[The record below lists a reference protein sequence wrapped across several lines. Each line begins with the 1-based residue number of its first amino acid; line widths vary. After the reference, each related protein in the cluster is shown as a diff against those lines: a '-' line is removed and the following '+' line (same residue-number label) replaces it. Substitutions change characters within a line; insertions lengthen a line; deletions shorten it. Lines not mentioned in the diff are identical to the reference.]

1 MVDISLL
8 TADSRFFSL
17 LCNACLEVKKPLSA
31 PEKEWR
37 LAVLRSPSE
46 AGYRYDNGQLQP
58 SVPISLPLS
67 VIRRVALL
75 NSEKEGLNFSAL
87 AGFMQRI
94 GLLRLIAHSQTITS
108 DKAVRL
114 TVPFQAGRFHSHRRR
129 TYKVPSP
136 ARSASGAF
144 HETTFHL
151 LVIGY

>member
-1 MVDISLL
+1 MVSLFC
-8 TADSRFFSL
+8 FF
-17 LCNACLEVKKPLSA
+17 CLEVKKPLSA

-94 GLLRLIAHSQTITS
+94 GLPPERYLE
-108 DKAVRL
+108 
-114 TVPFQAGRFHSHRRR
+114 G
-129 TYKVPSP
+129 
-136 ARSASGAF
+136 
-144 HETTFHL
+144 L
-151 LVIGY
+151 LEQ

>member
-1 MVDISLL
+1 MDREYDKFFFDEEHSGF

-31 PEKEWR
+31 PEKERR

-46 AGYRYDNGQLQP
+46 AGYRYDNGQLLP

-94 GLLRLIAHSQTITS
+94 GLPPERYLE
-108 DKAVRL
+108 
-114 TVPFQAGRFHSHRRR
+114 G
-129 TYKVPSP
+129 
-136 ARSASGAF
+136 
-144 HETTFHL
+144 L
-151 LVIGY
+151 LEQ

>member
-1 MVDISLL
+1 M
-8 TADSRFFSL
+8 
-17 LCNACLEVKKPLSA
+17 SA

-94 GLLRLIAHSQTITS
+94 GLPPERYLE
-108 DKAVRL
+108 
-114 TVPFQAGRFHSHRRR
+114 G
-129 TYKVPSP
+129 
-136 ARSASGAF
+136 
-144 HETTFHL
+144 L
-151 LVIGY
+151 LEQ